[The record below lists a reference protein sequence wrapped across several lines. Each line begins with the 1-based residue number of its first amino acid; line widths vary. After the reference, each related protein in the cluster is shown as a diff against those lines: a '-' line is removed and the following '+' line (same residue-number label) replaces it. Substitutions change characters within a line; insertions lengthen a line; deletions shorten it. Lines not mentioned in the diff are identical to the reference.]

1 MKLSLIGSI
10 LPFVLHTGEGRS
22 YLRRNQQQNS
32 VCYNTPVLDS
42 NSSIF
47 VVLELNGT
55 GWDDGTDGTAVNT
68 TFVNAYDLD
77 VSCDQ
82 EDAIRFVQNATIDT
96 DAIDLDAS
104 LRWFR
109 GSFTKLVQVDM
120 KCNSCGNS
128 GGWQLFNTTYQVA
141 ATSSLSSSSSS
152 SCTCAGPDE
161 GSFTAAFRRLFDINQ
176 LQSNSLSDISIM
188 RVTQVPVLSSTSCQS
203 SSTTTYSRSG
213 VCLSKSQRTVRLS
226 QSPSQSPSAS
236 STTGFPTTI
245 EPTYTPTTMEPT
257 GTPLTFEPTSMA
269 PTDSP
274 TKEPTAKPTCGDL
287 LGCGTVD
294 EHGCVGDGGY
304 TWCPELEQ
312 CVQDWVN
319 PCPGP
324 PTPAPILLP
333 PPELTDPPTI
343 VVELTEPPTLMPVT
357 PPTPAPILIPP
368 PEPTEQ
374 PIAPRTEPPVEE
386 TNDPT
391 TMPVAPP
398 TPAPILIPPPEP
410 TEMPEE
416 PPMDI
421 PVEPR
426 TGGDDDDDDDDDEP
440 TKPPPTD
447 APTTGASKGRRS
459 IRKLK
464 YNNAP
469 KQPEDMIII

>member
-1 MKLSLIGSI
+1 MG
-10 LPFVLHTGEGRS
+10 
-22 YLRRNQQQNS
+22 
-32 VCYNTPVLDS
+32 
-42 NSSIF
+42 
-47 VVLELNGT
+47 
-55 GWDDGTDGTAVNT
+55 
-68 TFVNAYDLD
+68 
-77 VSCDQ
+77 
-82 EDAIRFVQNATIDT
+82 
-96 DAIDLDAS
+96 
-104 LRWFR
+104 
-109 GSFTKLVQVDM
+109 
-120 KCNSCGNS
+120 
-128 GGWQLFNTTYQVA
+128 
-141 ATSSLSSSSSS
+141 
-152 SCTCAGPDE
+152 
-161 GSFTAAFRRLFDINQ
+161 
-176 LQSNSLSDISIM
+176 
-188 RVTQVPVLSSTSCQS
+188 
-203 SSTTTYSRSG
+203 TYSRSG

-368 PEPTEQ
+368 PEPTE
-374 PIAPRTEPPVEE
+374 
-386 TNDPT
+386 
-391 TMPVAPP
+391 
-398 TPAPILIPPPEP
+398 
-410 TEMPEE
+410 MPEE

-426 TGGDDDDDDDDDEP
+426 TGGDDDDDDDDEP

-447 APTTGASKGRRS
+447 APTTGVSKGRRS

>member
-82 EDAIRFVQNATIDT
+82 EDAIRFVQNATIDS

-176 LQSNSLSDISIM
+176 LQSNSVSDISIM

-236 STTGFPTTI
+236 PTTGFPTTI
-245 EPTYTPTTMEPT
+245 EPTYNPTTMEPT
-257 GTPLTFEPTSMA
+257 ETPLTFEPTSMA

-312 CVQDWVN
+312 CVQAWVN

-324 PTPAPILLP
+324 PTPAPILLIP
-333 PPELTDPPTI
+333 PPEPTDPPTI
-343 VVELTEPPTLMPVT
+343 VVELTDAPTLMPVT

-374 PIAPRTEPPVEE
+374 PT
-386 TNDPT
+386 
-391 TMPVAPP
+391 VAPP
-398 TPAPILIPPPEP
+398 
-410 TEMPEE
+410 MG
-416 PPMDI
+416 I

-447 APTTGASKGRRS
+447 APTTGTSKGRRS

>member
-55 GWDDGTDGTAVNT
+55 GWDDSTDGTAVNT

-82 EDAIRFVQNATIDT
+82 EDAIRFVQNATID
-96 DAIDLDAS
+96 DNAVDLDTS

-161 GSFTAAFRRLFDINQ
+161 ASFTAAFRRLFDINQ

-213 VCLSKSQRTVRLS
+213 VCLSKSQRTVTLL

-236 STTGFPTTI
+236 PTSFPTTI
-245 EPTYTPTTMEPT
+245 EPTYNPTTM
-257 GTPLTFEPTSMA
+257 TPTFEPTDMA

-304 TWCPELEQ
+304 TWCQELQQ
-312 CVQDWVN
+312 CVQAWVN

-324 PTPAPILLP
+324 PTPAPILIP
-333 PPELTDPPTI
+333 PPEPTDPPTI
-343 VVELTEPPTLMPVT
+343 VELTEPPTLMPVT

-368 PEPTEQ
+368 PEPTE
-374 PIAPRTEPPVEE
+374 PPEEE
-386 TNDPT
+386 TNEPT
-391 TMPVAPP
+391 AMPVAAP
-398 TPAPILIPPPEP
+398 TDLPVELP
-410 TEMPEE
+410 TDM
-416 PPMDI
+416 

-459 IRKLK
+459 LRKLK
-464 YNNAP
+464 YNNGP